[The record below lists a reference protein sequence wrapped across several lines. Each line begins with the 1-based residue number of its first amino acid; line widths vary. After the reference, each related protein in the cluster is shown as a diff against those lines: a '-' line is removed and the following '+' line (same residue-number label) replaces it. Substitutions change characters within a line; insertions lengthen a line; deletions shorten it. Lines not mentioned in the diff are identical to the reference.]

1 MIASKTD
8 SNSLFQH
15 FNADEKVFVEKMLDK
30 IDQVQNQYT
39 IVLTSFLNPR
49 EMDITVS
56 LAKRAGLQVYSS
68 YLLMPTEF
76 CRLIIAPDYYVLE
89 ESDFEIQLLELQ
101 YARKFNRITHS
112 QILGNLVNQL
122 GIQRHLLGDI
132 ILGEGTTQIVLD
144 AKLSQLVIQNIT
156 KMSRVPVTWREI
168 PYSELARPNEE
179 ATIKE
184 LLTTSLRLDSLIAST
199 YNLSRQQAS
208 KLIEQHKVKLNHQLM
223 ENPSYSLKIDDL
235 VSCRGFG
242 RFKIDEDNGL
252 TRNGKHKLL
261 ITKIGGK

>member
-1 MIASKTD
+1 MASKTD

-30 IDQVQNQYT
+30 IDQVQTQYA
-39 IVLTSFLNPR
+39 IALTPFLNPR
-49 EMDITVS
+49 ERDITVS
-56 LAKRAGLQVYSS
+56 LVKRAGLQVYSS
-68 YLLMPTEF
+68 DLLMPTEF
-76 CRLIIAPDYYVLE
+76 CRLLIAADYYVLE
-89 ESDFEIQLLELQ
+89 ERDFEIQLLELQ
-101 YARKFNRITHS
+101 YARKFNTLTHS

-132 ILGEGTTQIVLD
+132 ILGEETTQIVLD
-144 AKLSQLVIQNIT
+144 AKLSQLVIQHIT
-156 KMSRVPVTWREI
+156 RLSRVPVTWREV
-168 PYSELARPNEE
+168 PYSKLVMPNEV
-179 ATIKE
+179 TSIKQ
-184 LLTTSLRLDSLIAST
+184 LLTTSLRLDSLIASA
-199 YNLSRQQAS
+199 YNLSRQEAS

-223 ENPSYSLKIDDL
+223 ENPSYSLKIGDL

-252 TRNGKHKLL
+252 TRHGKHKLV